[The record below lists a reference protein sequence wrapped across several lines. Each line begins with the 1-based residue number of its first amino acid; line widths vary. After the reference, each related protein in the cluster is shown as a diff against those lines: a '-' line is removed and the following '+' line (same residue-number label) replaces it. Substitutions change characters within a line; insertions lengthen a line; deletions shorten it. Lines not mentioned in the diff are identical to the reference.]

1 MNESRLMYC
10 ILIAGCGLD
19 IVFLIDTSGSVGE
32 NNFNQMV
39 STVYNMINMFD
50 LDSGSGPVQT
60 VRGGITIFSDLVH
73 PKKQLNQ
80 FELPGIPYDFLN
92 GGTDIAAAIT

>member
-1 MNESRLMYC
+1 M
-10 ILIAGCGLD
+10 
-19 IVFLIDTSGSVGE
+19 FLIDTSGSVGV

-39 STVYNMINMFD
+39 SSVNNMINMFD
-50 LDSGSGPVQT
+50 LDSGSGTVQT
-60 VRGGITIFSDLVH
+60 VRVGITLFNDQTH

-80 FELPGIPYDFLN
+80 FVLPGVPYAFLN